1 MTARPFRNQRNAG
14 GHSSLDFCHGLLGER
29 HSPPHEEGGVV
40 AFGSMLCER
49 RYKKGRPYCGR
60 LLRENSLNNCFNVDA
75 LNTHKGE
82 S

>member
-1 MTARPFRNQRNAG
+1 MPERIKG
-14 GHSSLDFCHGLLGER
+14 SLE
-29 HSPPHEEGGVV
+29 SEGGVV
-40 AFGSMLCER
+40 AHTAQLLCER